1 MRFGKAVLGVLMGL
15 PALSPALALA
25 QSAVASRS
33 LTIDVVSG
41 PGPGRPIMA
50 SPGLSADKPAGLRDA
65 FATMK
70 CEVGPNDSAHL
81 EALVQEIYASP
92 KEIIE
97 KMKPL
102 MP

>member
-1 MRFGKAVLGVLMGL
+1 MRFSKAVLGVLMGL
-15 PALSPALALA
+15 PALSSALA
-25 QSAVASRS
+25 QTAVASRS

-50 SPGLSADKPAGLRDA
+50 PSGLSADKPAGLRDA
-65 FATMK
+65 LAKMK
-70 CEVGPNDSAHL
+70 LEVEPKDGAHL
-81 EALVQEIYASP
+81 EALVREIYASP

-102 MP
+102 MQ

>member
-15 PALSPALALA
+15 PALSPVLA

-41 PGPGRPIMA
+41 PGPGRPIVA
-50 SPGLSADKPAGLRDA
+50 PPGLSADKPAGLRDA

-102 MP
+102 MQ